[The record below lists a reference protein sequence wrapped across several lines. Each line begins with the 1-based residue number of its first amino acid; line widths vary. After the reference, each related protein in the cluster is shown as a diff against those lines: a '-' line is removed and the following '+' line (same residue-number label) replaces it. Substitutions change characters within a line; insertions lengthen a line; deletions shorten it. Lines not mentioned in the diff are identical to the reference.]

1 MTVTEM
7 VHHPLVAHVAQ
18 DREVFQKNY
27 IMSGL
32 QELQNITYQD
42 QSVSGT
48 ASSAYF
54 SIKPPYGSLIDRN
67 ILLELTVKVTVTGGA
82 TSFGDYFCPK
92 AMPANRMIDTCQI
105 KVNGTAITSEPGRY
119 VGALSQ
125 FKSSQEFIKKFRSLS
140 PTEPDHCNRYSNCA
154 IYPCLKAIRA
164 NGTNAGPDP
173 AALNTP
179 VWTDTPLSPFGN
191 TSKSTADYE
200 CRGAFPYTRN
210 SATERVIHLLSLYL
224 ILLSCKEEIL
234 HVLILQTWQF
244 S

>member
-67 ILLELTVKVTVTGGA
+67 ILLELK
-82 TSFGDYFCPK
+82 
-92 AMPANRMIDTCQI
+92 
-105 KVNGTAITSEPGRY
+105 
-119 VGALSQ
+119 
-125 FKSSQEFIKKFRSLS
+125 
-140 PTEPDHCNRYSNCA
+140 
-154 IYPCLKAIRA
+154 
-164 NGTNAGPDP
+164 
-173 AALNTP
+173 
-179 VWTDTPLSPFGN
+179 
-191 TSKSTADYE
+191 
-200 CRGAFPYTRN
+200 
-210 SATERVIHLLSLYL
+210 
-224 ILLSCKEEIL
+224 
-234 HVLILQTWQF
+234 
-244 S
+244 